1 MLVTIVTIV
10 RLSGPLSAE
19 TLGRPL
25 GVRSGKSG
33 VGSNTTESIV
43 ASVSVVRVSVIR
55 FGFGGP
61 LGLGGESPNSLA
73 DEAGTTAGVGGEGLG
88 FFISGPL
95 ADTLGTSGQ
104 KLIKNAKNGSFC
116 RVFENLKLAVKQ
128 CYQKGQF

>member
-1 MLVTIVTIV
+1 MLVTVVTIV

-61 LGLGGESPNSLA
+61 LGPGECPNGMA
-73 DEAGTTAGVGGEGLG
+73 DEAGATAGVGGEGLR
-88 FFISGPL
+88 FFISGPVG
-95 ADTLGTSGQ
+95 D
-104 KLIKNAKNGSFC
+104 
-116 RVFENLKLAVKQ
+116 AVR
-128 CYQKGQF
+128 GAFGVRS